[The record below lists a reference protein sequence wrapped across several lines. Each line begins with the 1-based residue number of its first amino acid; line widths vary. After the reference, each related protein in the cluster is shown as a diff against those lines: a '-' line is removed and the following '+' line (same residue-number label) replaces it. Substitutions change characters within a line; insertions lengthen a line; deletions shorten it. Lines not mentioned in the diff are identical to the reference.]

1 MPAEVIKIE
10 IQSIDILYDN
20 EIFKI
25 VSKSIKTS
33 ERGNK
38 MVSIQMEGCQTVY
51 NESKTIGGTSVRVS
65 LKIKLQKNMDN
76 RIGSVRNKY
85 SNEITN
91 TIETKDIDVTL
102 NNKIVDVIPTIYSIQ
117 RNSTGTVKYDQDNK
131 KVVFNQNAVV
141 TEISETL
148 GDIPVDNNGILYER
162 QIFQQRIKTTNTSN
176 VKKTVSVIINIPDE
190 YTYVIKTD
198 DDGTIYHPEKDYY
211 DLSVRYE

>member
-1 MPAEVIKIE
+1 MPAEVSKIE

-148 GDIPVDNNGILYER
+148 GDT
-162 QIFQQRIKTTNTSN
+162 Q
-176 VKKTVSVIINIPDE
+176 
-190 YTYVIKTD
+190 
-198 DDGTIYHPEKDYY
+198 
-211 DLSVRYE
+211 

>member
-1 MPAEVIKIE
+1 MPAEVSKIE

-102 NNKIVDVIPTIYSIQ
+102 KNMIDS
-117 RNSTGTVKYDQDNK
+117 
-131 KVVFNQNAVV
+131 
-141 TEISETL
+141 
-148 GDIPVDNNGILYER
+148 
-162 QIFQQRIKTTNTSN
+162 
-176 VKKTVSVIINIPDE
+176 KKTVLIQILI
-190 YTYVIKTD
+190 
-198 DDGTIYHPEKDYY
+198 
-211 DLSVRYE
+211 